1 MSPEVPIIILLLA
14 IPLFFIV
21 KWLLKLLRIGNKK
34 NRKYIAMITSIIL
47 SPLIYVGTIV
57 IMFYLL
63 SYYPTQ
69 EFDKNLWDQKIEERY
84 KMSQNIINTNLLIG
98 KSKEEVIELLGNDFS
113 TYEEN
118 IIEYYLGFVPGFI
131 NIDPDCLFIYFEDN
145 KVIKVEQLET

>member
-57 IMFYLL
+57 IMFYIL

-84 KMSQNIINTNLLIG
+84 KMSQDIIDNNLLIG

-113 TYEEN
+113 TYKEN